1 MDKYEDCVPI
11 QCMAKNCEGVIVKLD
26 GEKLA
31 VHRLE
36 EMGICSGCHIKIICA
51 GEPCLLKIND
61 RKICLRTENLNNI
74 YVCPFIEDTP

>member
-1 MDKYEDCVPI
+1 MDKECIPI
-11 QCMAKNCEGVIVKLD
+11 RCLSNNCEGIIVRLD

-36 EMGICSGCHIKIICA
+36 EMGICSGCCVKIICA

-61 RKICLRTENLNNI
+61 KKMCVRTDALNDI
-74 YVCPFIEDTP
+74 FVYPMD